1 MGGEGA
7 CEQQRGLS
15 SRTQGRWVLLCSL
28 CSISMECFESLDDNN
43 AFYYK
48 NNMVVL
54 QEVGLPSQVARFSK
68 VSAYTLVLKVI
79 YLVIITD

>member
-1 MGGEGA
+1 MNSNEACHHGRKVGGSYFA
-7 CEQQRGLS
+7 LYQ
-15 SRTQGRWVLLCSL
+15 WNVL
-28 CSISMECFESLDDNN
+28 EDNN
-43 AFYYK
+43 TFYYK